1 MIKVYVRTRMVL
13 RSQPTKNSV
22 VIRLLT
28 CLLLL
33 GVQPWF
39 VGLQASDLPTGIF
52 ELGALPSEA
61 EDQNE
66 GPDGDADLD
75 LAALQG
81 FSLRSACGLGSAL
94 VADEP
99 GFDRSGLSL
108 LPVAG
113 LQPSA
118 P

>member
-1 MIKVYVRTRMVL
+1 MPQR
-13 RSQPTKNSV
+13 TKNTLL
-22 VIRLLT
+22 IRLLT

-33 GVQPWF
+33 GAQPWF
-39 VGLQASDLPTGIF
+39 VGLHAAELPIAGF

-66 GPDGDADLD
+66 GLDGDPDPD
-75 LAALQG
+75 IAAFQG
-81 FSLRSACGLGSAL
+81 WSLRAAFGQCSAL
-94 VADEP
+94 VDYVP
-99 GFDRSGLSL
+99 GSDRSGLSL